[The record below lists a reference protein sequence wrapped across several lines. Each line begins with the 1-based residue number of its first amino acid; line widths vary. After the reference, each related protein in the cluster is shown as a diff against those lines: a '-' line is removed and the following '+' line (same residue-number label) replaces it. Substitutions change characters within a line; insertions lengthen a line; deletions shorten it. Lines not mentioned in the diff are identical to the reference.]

1 MIGLFRQ
8 TLAAG
13 GILAL
18 AWWISGAAPSNVT
31 AAPGLANDPAQF
43 SVNRAAK
50 GDRLPVTRAP
60 ALRLPQSNGQ
70 VPFGCERAFSP
81 AAAPQAQAI
90 YGRCLA

>member
-18 AWWISGAAPSNVT
+18 AWWILGAAPSNVT
-31 AAPGLANDPAQF
+31 PGLANDPAQF

-50 GDRLPVTRAP
+50 GDRLPVTRVPAP
-60 ALRLPQSNGQ
+60 RLPQSNGQ